1 MEVDTDQQ
9 EDAKKS
15 ENDNETILTL
25 LQIIASIANLQI
37 QFEVT
42 AYSNLA
48 GTQDM
53 LSKLAEQVV
62 SLIDRELT
70 VTSK

>member
-1 MEVDTDQQ
+1 MEVNTDQQ

-42 AYSNLA
+42 AYSHLA